1 MGAIAQDFADRM
13 GFSEASGKA
22 ARRWVAVCHCVSTN
36 GNDHLH
42 SAVSLVREDGTK
54 QRLITTSRGRSGC
67 VLTLNV
73 STVWSSWRAAKPDW
87 GARVKSAERARQ
99 ERTGA
104 APLAQ
109 TLDRQKFY
117 SINWRVV
124 PTDNRSIRQPRTG
137 CNG

>member
-1 MGAIAQDFADRM
+1 M

-67 VLTLNV
+67 ALTLNV
-73 STVWSSWRAAKPDW
+73 KVTSRCVVEFLDTVRD
-87 GARVKSAERARQ
+87 Q
-99 ERTGA
+99 
-104 APLAQ
+104 L
-109 TLDRQKFY
+109 
-117 SINWRVV
+117 
-124 PTDNRSIRQPRTG
+124 
-137 CNG
+137 C